1 MNARDKQTVSLWMNV
16 EVAPDA
22 PCLTKDER
30 ADVVI
35 VGSGIAGLACADRSS
50 IAASVSG
57 NVWNWPDGFFVP
69 A

>member
-35 VGSGIAGLACADRSS
+35 VGSGK
-50 IAASVSG
+50 
-57 NVWNWPDGFFVP
+57 PDSD
-69 A
+69 